1 VVGPARRKKFDQ
13 NKDVMAIA
21 EIANDEE
28 STFKVDDEFTSGED
42 ARNDTKAETTGTA
55 NETEQNS

>member
-1 VVGPARRKKFDQ
+1 
-13 NKDVMAIA
+13 MAIA